1 MQSCNFHLRANDDQ
15 RKTEQYNA
23 TSDQCDCDIR
33 DVAKRISKFESS
45 FETTLE
51 QLQANQTRLQEL
63 EMKLNEEDGEV
74 SSLNR
79 RVMLLEVSFRKDK
92 KTQKTYTYS

>member
-1 MQSCNFHLRANDDQ
+1 MTRERLNCTILLLTSVIVIQ
-15 RKTEQYNA
+15 RYYQKDIKTA
-23 TSDQCDCDIR
+23 
-33 DVAKRISKFESS
+33 

-63 EMKLNEEDGEV
+63 EMKLNEEDGKV

-79 RVMLLEVSFRKDK
+79 RVMLLEVCFG
-92 KTQKTYTYS
+92 

>member
-1 MQSCNFHLRANDDQ
+1 MKKENAKKCCKAIIFNLRATDDQ
-15 RKTEQYNA
+15 RKTELYNT
-23 TSDQCDCDIR
+23 TSDQCDCDTEIL
-33 DVAKRISKFESS
+33 AKRYQTA

-63 EMKLNEEDGEV
+63 EMKLNEEDGKV

-79 RVMLLEVSFRKDK
+79 RVMLLEVCFR
-92 KTQKTYTYS
+92 